1 MAGML
6 PSAGSTANIHRRPV
20 TVKTGFRGNAWD
32 DSGSSESI
40 LDRFFGPPGRSV
52 RVIR

>member
-1 MAGML
+1 MTGIL
-6 PSAGSTANIHRRPV
+6 HRAGSTANYY

-32 DSGSSESI
+32 DSGSSERI
-40 LDRFFGPPGRSV
+40 LDRFFGKPRPPV